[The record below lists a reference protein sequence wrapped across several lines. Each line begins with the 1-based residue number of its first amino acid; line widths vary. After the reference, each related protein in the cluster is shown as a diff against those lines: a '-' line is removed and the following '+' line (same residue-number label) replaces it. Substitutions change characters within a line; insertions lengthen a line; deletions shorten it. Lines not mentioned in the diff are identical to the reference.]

1 MMGRCR
7 YLDGI
12 EAGAYAGLRRQ
23 GWRILPQV
31 KPLLT
36 PSAKFPLFRPVL
48 PLAGL
53 ALLVALET
61 AGAFAQLELR
71 IATLAAPQWRAR
83 QLSFSFD
90 WRGAAAGY
98 RLEIA
103 RLELPAL
110 GQTLENLEIRCRQG
124 ALDDRYIRCGEGE
137 VRLSHPRLGRGPMA
151 LSFELERGSGRL
163 QGTLLGA
170 VVAGGR
176 LDLDFAL
183 EAGDWR
189 LGLRGKGLQ
198 PASLASLWPG
208 TEGYL
213 GEWGVGADLDLE
225 LSLSGRGERLH
236 RGRWRG
242 KLSQLGFADA
252 AGTYAGEGLAANL
265 EGTLSASGGAW
276 RAETRLALEQG
287 ELLTPVCY
295 LDAGVHPLQVEGR
308 LSLDPQRRLLSFEDL
323 RLRSRNLLDLNLQG
337 ALKLD
342 AERPLQRLQLQV
354 HPLRAEDLY
363 GELLQPVLAGTPW
376 GRFDMAGEVGL
387 SLALEGEA
395 VSLDLELRE
404 FDLDDTQ
411 GGAVPGHLG
420 LSGVNGRL
428 FWNRHGAARPSR
440 LAWRSGLLLQHLDLG
455 PGEIEFRAAD
465 SGFHLDGP
473 ARLPLLDGFLVV
485 DRLDIEALGDPSQ
498 RLRFDGFLE
507 PVSLEAVSR
516 ALGWVPLSGKLSGM
530 LPGLTYENGL
540 FSVEGVLLARVF
552 DGDILIRN
560 LQTRDL
566 FGAYPQLQAEI
577 ELRNLDLETLTETF
591 SFGRITGRLDGY
603 VNALHLEAWRPVSFD
618 ARFYTP
624 QGDSSS
630 RRISQ
635 KAVDNISNLGGA
647 GFSGSLARGFLGLFE
662 EFYYK
667 RIGIGCRL
675 RQGVCEMTGAGKAK
689 QGYYLVQGSGIPHV
703 DIIGYN
709 KTADWERVVEQLKQI
724 DTAGEAEQR

>member
-1 MMGRCR
+1 M
-7 YLDGI
+7 
-12 EAGAYAGLRRQ
+12 
-23 GWRILPQV
+23 
-31 KPLLT
+31 
-36 PSAKFPLFRPVL
+36 
-48 PLAGL
+48 LAGL
-53 ALLVALET
+53 SFLLATEPG
-61 AGAFAQLELR
+61 GAFEQLELR
-71 IATLAAPQWRAR
+71 IATLVSPQWRA
-83 QLSFSFD
+83 QELSLTLD
-90 WRGAAAGY
+90 WGPGGAGY
-98 RLEIA
+98 RLQIA

-110 GQTLENLEIRCRQG
+110 GQTLENLEIRCRRG
-124 ALDDRYIRCGEGE
+124 ELDDRSIRCGEGE

-163 QGTLLGA
+163 TGTLLGA

-189 LGLRGKGLQ
+189 LGLRGKGLR
-198 PASLASLWPG
+198 PTSLASLWPG
-208 TEGYL
+208 AGGYL
-213 GEWGVGADLDLE
+213 EQWGMGANLDLE
-225 LSLSGRGERLH
+225 LTLSGRGDRLQ

-252 AGTYAGEGLAANL
+252 GGAYAGEGLGANL
-265 EGTLSASGGAW
+265 EGTLSASGDEW
-276 RAETRLALEQG
+276 RIETRFALERG

-295 LDAGVHPLQVEGR
+295 LDAKAHPLRVEGR
-308 LSLDPQRRLLSFEDL
+308 LSLDPQRRFLSFEDL
-323 RLRSRNLLDLNLQG
+323 RLQSGNLLDLHLQG

-354 HPLRAEDLY
+354 RPFRAEDIY

-376 GRFDMAGEVGL
+376 GRFEVAGEVGL

-395 VSLDLELRE
+395 ASLDLALQE
-404 FDLDDTQ
+404 FNLDDAQ
-411 GGAVPGHLG
+411 GGAAPGHLG
-420 LSGVNGRL
+420 LYGVNGRL
-428 FWNRHGAARPSR
+428 FWNRRGAARSSR
-440 LAWRSGLLLQHLDLG
+440 LAWRSGVLLQHLDLG
-455 PGEIEFRAAD
+455 PGEIEFQAAD
-465 SGFHLDGP
+465 GGFHLERQ

-485 DRLDIEALGDPSQ
+485 DRLDVQALGEPSQ

-530 LPGLTYENGL
+530 IPGLTYANGL

-566 FGAYPQLQAEI
+566 FGSYPQLQAEI

-603 VNALHLEAWRPVSFD
+603 VNALNLEAWRPVSFD

-624 QGDSSS
+624 EHDTSSH
-630 RRISQ
+630 RISQ

-647 GFSGSLARGFLGLFE
+647 GFSGALARGFLGLFK

-689 QGYYLVQGSGIPHV
+689 QGYYLVQGSGIPRV

-709 KTADWERVVEQLKQI
+709 RTADWARVVEQLKQI
-724 DTAGEAEQR
+724 DTAGGGEKR